1 MANKKISQLTDGTSF
16 QAGDEAVVNRS
27 GTNYKVDP
35 TQFGSSID
43 VTGTVTADG
52 LTVNKGSD
60 GSNIV
65 SLTGSFSGRYL
76 NIQSFTNSGSPG
88 AGYDFNATSGQGA
101 IRLSTSNA
109 RRLLVDN
116 NGDISFYEDTGTTPK
131 FFWDASAESLLVGTD
146 SGDAFNPSAL
156 IRGQGTDAYIQLKS
170 ATTNSAG
177 ILFGDTADDFVGG
190 MIYNNNDNYLYF
202 TSNNSEAMRIDSSG
216 NVGIGTSSPDSIFT
230 VARGLTSDWSA
241 KFHRGNRT
249 DQGIYT
255 EGAGIALYGI
265 DATNGYTAVRINGNN
280 VDSNSYNHIR
290 FDTYGS
296 ERMRIDASGRVG
308 IGTSSPAAPLHVEGS
323 IRGYGEISAYGNQ
336 TSNFDRTILSHDG
349 ASAIFM
355 AGGGPP
361 NHNIIFYTDGGS
373 TERMRIDS
381 SGRMLVGTSSA
392 NGNSEVQVQGG
403 IASKGPYDGL
413 FLRVSSGAAGMN
425 TSSSITLSNYVSAG
439 TLYNVVGYVY
449 ATTNDA
455 SGFRA
460 RTWKVY
466 GEVGSLTITLD
477 IDGSRSGGGSTPNLT
492 LTESAS
498 GVLTMTPFWAY
509 VGNGYTW
516 TVDLCLGAT

>member
-1 MANKKISQLTDGTSF
+1 MF
-16 QAGDEAVVNRS
+16 QVEEAGL
-27 GTNYKVDP
+27 
-35 TQFGSSID
+35 
-43 VTGTVTADG
+43 
-52 LTVNKGSD
+52 LTV
-60 GSNIV
+60 
-65 SLTGSFSGRYL
+65 
-76 NIQSFTNSGSPG
+76 
-88 AGYDFNATSGQGA
+88 
-101 IRLSTSNA
+101 LST
-109 RRLLVDN
+109 
-116 NGDISFYEDTGTTPK
+116 
-131 FFWDASAESLLVGTD
+131 
-146 SGDAFNPSAL
+146 
-156 IRGQGTDAYIQLKS
+156 
-170 ATTNSAG
+170 
-177 ILFGDTADDFVGG
+177 
-190 MIYNNNDNYLYF
+190 
-202 TSNNSEAMRIDSSG
+202 G
-216 NVGIGTSSPDSIFT
+216 N
-230 VARGLTSDWSA
+230 
-241 KFHRGNRT
+241 
-249 DQGIYT
+249 
-255 EGAGIALYGI
+255 
-265 DATNGYTAVRINGNN
+265 
-280 VDSNSYNHIR
+280 
-290 FDTYGS
+290 
-296 ERMRIDASGRVG
+296 VG

>member
-290 FDTYGS
+290 FDTYGA
-296 ERMRIDASGRVG
+296 ERA
-308 IGTSSPAAPLHVEGS
+308 
-323 IRGYGEISAYGNQ
+323 
-336 TSNFDRTILSHDG
+336 
-349 ASAIFM
+349 
-355 AGGGPP
+355 
-361 NHNIIFYTDGGS
+361 
-373 TERMRIDS
+373 RIDS
-381 SGRMLVGTSSA
+381 SGNLLVGTTNAGPGLGNTDTGTAFGSGGISFISA
-392 NGNSEVQVQGG
+392 GNFRPLLINRGDDGTLISFRQGG
-403 IASKGPYDGL
+403 TEEGTISVSGTAVSYNGGHLSRWSQTPDNTRIELLKGTVMTNLDQMATWGDEDNEQL
-413 FLRVSSGAAGMN
+413 NCMEVSSVEGDPNVAGVFVN
-425 TSSSITLSNYVSAG
+425 WDDDDTDYVSDMNIAMTGDMIIRIAQGTTVQRGDLLMSAG
-439 TLYNVVGYVY
+439 DGTAKPQGDDIVRSKTIAKVTSTHVTCTY
-449 ATTNDA
+449 A
-455 SGFRA
+455 
-460 RTWKVY
+460 
-466 GEVGSLTITLD
+466 
-477 IDGSRSGGGSTPNLT
+477 DGSYCVPC
-492 LTESAS
+492 
-498 GVLTMTPFWAY
+498 VLMA
-509 VGNGYTW
+509 
-516 TVDLCLGAT
+516 C